1 MAKNKKDEFD
11 TETTF
16 ADMNVEGFSWYNPAR
31 KRKGN
36 QPVSVTRKEYWAMVK
51 GLFLAMLPALA
62 CIVLAFLVV
71 FGLCYLWLGS

>member
-11 TETTF
+11 PETTF

-71 FGLCYLWLGS
+71 FGLWYLWLGS

>member
-1 MAKNKKDEFD
+1 MAKNKKDGFD

-62 CIVLAFLVV
+62 CIVLAFLAV
-71 FGLCYLWLGS
+71 FGLCYLWLG